1 MELRRKDLAITDP
14 TQIDEIILSCDC
26 IRLAFADGNHPYI
39 VPLSFG
45 YRREDDTPVFY
56 YHGAAEGRKITLS
69 RTLGY
74 AGFELDRNVQTNP
87 DDKACDFSVRYQSI
101 IGEGIVT
108 ELTEAKEK
116 AEALQVIMSHYS
128 GKSDWEFPET
138 VLAKTAVFKLTA
150 TTLTA
155 KAHK

>member
-1 MELRRKDLAITDP
+1 MELRRKDLTVTDP

-26 IRLAFADGNHPYI
+26 IRLAFADGIHPYI

-45 YRREDDTPVFY
+45 YRREAGTPVFY

-74 AGFELDRNVQTNP
+74 AGFELDTNVQTNS
-87 DDKACDFSVRYQSI
+87 DDQACDFSVRYQSVV
-101 IGEGIVT
+101 GEGAVT
-108 ELTEAKEK
+108 ELIEPQEK
-116 AEALQVIMSHYS
+116 AEALQILMAHYS
-128 GKSDWEFPET
+128 AKDHWDFPET
-138 VLAKTAVFKLTA
+138 ALAKTAVFKLTA
-150 TTLTA
+150 AILTA